1 MKNIVKVAAIAP
13 KKIAIGNPRENA
25 EYIKDILNNI
35 EDSTQIVVFPELCLT
50 GYSCGDLFGNQ
61 LLIDKSLEYLK
72 DLINYS
78 NKDNCPLF
86 VVGIPIRKDNGLYN
100 CGAII
105 NKGKLLALI
114 PKTYLPNYNVF
125 YDMRNFKSSKHRLND
140 TYHFEINNEIKEIP
154 FSPNVLIKGINNDVC
169 LGIEICEDLWVP
181 IAPSRYHC
189 LNGANIILNLS
200 ASNETIGKAKYR
212 KDLLRNLTSTCNC
225 GYVYA
230 SASSDESTTDNVFS
244 GHLLI
249 AENGNIQYESSFP
262 NNEEILYGEIDI
274 DKCMNDRYINTSYM
288 EHEEKNNYK
297 IIHTIIKNNLD
308 ELYNK
313 KIDLYP
319 FVPKGNIDERA
330 KEVINIQAKGL
341 AQRLSKINCKKVVLG
356 ISGGLDSTL
365 ALLVSLKAFEM
376 NNYDKKGIIGITM
389 PCFGTTKR
397 TKNNSIELMEALGIT
412 SYEIDIKEACNVHY
426 KDINHDPSLL
436 DITFENVQARERTQV
451 LMDMANKHNAIV
463 VGTGDLSELALG
475 WCTYNGDHMSMYG
488 VNASIPKTLI
498 RYLVNYFAKI
508 LEVENKEASN
518 ILKDILNTPVSPELL
533 PPNEDGTIKQ
543 ITENSIGSYV
553 THDFIMY
560 YMLRFNFTPSKI
572 YKMYLSAIKQYNK
585 ENGILEEINKD
596 IILKDFKTFYNR
608 FFSQQ
613 FKRNCLP
620 DGVKVGSISLSPRGD
635 WKMPSDA
642 NRNLWLEDLNNLT

>member
-330 KEVINIQAKGL
+330 KEVINIQAKEH
-341 AQRLSKINCKKVVLG
+341 RKSVPDKP
-356 ISGGLDSTL
+356 
-365 ALLVSLKAFEM
+365 LKF
-376 NNYDKKGIIGITM
+376 
-389 PCFGTTKR
+389 
-397 TKNNSIELMEALGIT
+397 S
-412 SYEIDIKEACNVHY
+412 S
-426 KDINHDPSLL
+426 
-436 DITFENVQARERTQV
+436 QV
-451 LMDMANKHNAIV
+451 
-463 VGTGDLSELALG
+463 
-475 WCTYNGDHMSMYG
+475 
-488 VNASIPKTLI
+488 
-498 RYLVNYFAKI
+498 F
-508 LEVENKEASN
+508 
-518 ILKDILNTPVSPELL
+518 
-533 PPNEDGTIKQ
+533 Q
-543 ITENSIGSYV
+543 
-553 THDFIMY
+553 F
-560 YMLRFNFTPSKI
+560 
-572 YKMYLSAIKQYNK
+572 
-585 ENGILEEINKD
+585 INKNWAS
-596 IILKDFKTFYNR
+596 DF
-608 FFSQQ
+608 
-613 FKRNCLP
+613 
-620 DGVKVGSISLSPRGD
+620 
-635 WKMPSDA
+635 
-642 NRNLWLEDLNNLT
+642 DL